1 MWPPSLPNAA
11 SSAPPY
17 SEVLAGAAQSDI
29 WVLERGLKEPRATI
43 LFRIAKLHG
52 KSIEWLTL
60 SAVPLTVYN
69 YANQENQHG
78 DKAK

>member
-1 MWPPSLPNAA
+1 VAA
-11 SSAPPY
+11 IVTERGALRAPY
-17 SEVLAGAAQSDI
+17 SEVLAGAVQSYI
-29 WVLERGLKEPRATI
+29 WALERRLKEPRAPI
-43 LFRIAKLHG
+43 FFRTAKLYG
-52 KSIEWLTL
+52 RSIEWLRF